1 MIKLTLFNILTI
13 QLLDS
18 KFLLRIIFDTS
29 RVPFS
34 FDLKLGLL
42 YSILPWY
49 SKNEEYDVIHNV
61 TNTVVDLACPVLFD
75 LRYIKQKDYG
85 YDD

>member
-1 MIKLTLFNILTI
+1 MIKLTLFNTLTI

-18 KFLLRIIFDTS
+18 KFLLRFVFDTS

-42 YSILPWY
+42 YVVKFWHNSF
-49 SKNEEYDVIHNV
+49 EEFAHGK
-61 TNTVVDLACPVLFD
+61 TNTVTDILVPFIMD
-75 LRYIKQKDYG
+75 LRLYCEKG
-85 YDD
+85 